1 MDNFNELNLPE
12 TLLQSL
18 VKMEFMTPTPIQAQA
33 IPIALAGHDILGSAQ
48 TGTGKTGAFGI
59 PLIAHLIN
67 NPGSAALVMTPTREL
82 AVQVTQML
90 KKLLANNTYIKTAL
104 LIGGEV
110 MFRQFAQLED
120 KPRIIVGTPGRIN
133 DHLARKS
140 LKLANV
146 DFLVLDETDRMLD
159 MGFGVQIDKI
169 LTYMPGKRQTLLF
182 SATLP
187 NHIIRLAEKYMRDAV
202 RISVGS
208 TTAPIANIKQ
218 EIIKVAQPQ
227 KYDTL
232 TEQLDQRTGSII
244 VFVRTKHGCD
254 RLASKLERENHSAAA
269 IHGDLRQNKRDKVIR
284 NFREKRTRILV
295 ATDVAARGLDIPHIE
310 HVINYDLPQCPE
322 DYIHRIGRTARAG
335 AEGAALCLISPDEGG
350 KWAAIERLMGGGSAE
365 EPRGA
370 NRGGERSKRQSGYG
384 RKNEGRYERAS
395 GGFNQERKRKTHRKG
410 QSWQVAHDEAKVAAA
425 QNGEAAP
432 KFRPDRAA
440 RSEQTPQKTAQ
451 RFERKFENRDSKQA
465 VRGDRDSKPW
475 QKKREGG
482 SDRPFQK
489 RESGS
494 DKPWQKKREDGDRPY
509 QKRERSEGA
518 ESRPYVKREGSSEK
532 KPWQKREGSSDRP
545 YQKRERTEGE
555 SRPYAKREGGTDRP
569 YQKREG
575 SSDKPWQKKREGGF
589 EKKPWQK
596 REGGSDRPYQKRERA
611 EGESRPYVKREGS
624 SDRPFQKRERSEG
637 APKRFGGGKPSGGKP
652 SGGKSWGGKN
662 RDADRPM
669 RRDRNAG

>member
-1 MDNFNELNLPE
+1 LKEKTMQNFNELNLPQ
-12 TLLQSL
+12 TLLQAL
-18 VKMEFMTPTPIQAQA
+18 EKMQFMTPTPIQAQA
-33 IPIALAGHDILGSAQ
+33 IPVALEGNDILGSAQ

-59 PLIAHLIN
+59 PLVAHLIN
-67 NPGSAALVMTPTREL
+67 NPGSIALIMTPTREL
-82 AVQVTQML
+82 AVQVNQML
-90 KKLLANNTYIKTAL
+90 KKLLSNNTYIKTAQ

-110 MFRQFAQLED
+110 MFRQFAQLEE
-120 KPRIIVGTPGRIN
+120 KPRIIIGTPGRIN

-140 LKLANV
+140 LKLDKV

-187 NHIIRLAEKYMRDAV
+187 SHIVRLADKYMNDAV

-227 KYDTL
+227 KYDVL
-232 TEQLDQRTGSII
+232 TQQLDQRGGSII

-254 RLASKLERENHSAAA
+254 RLAAKLERENHSAAA

-284 NFREKRTRILV
+284 NFRDKRTRILI

-350 KWAAIERLMGGGSAE
+350 KWAAIERLMGGKGSD
-365 EPRGA
+365 EPQQRSG
-370 NRGGERSKRQSGYG
+370 RGGERSKRQSGYG
-384 RKNEGRYERAS
+384 RKNEDSFKRES
-395 GGFNQERKRKTHRKG
+395 GGFRQERSRKPHRKG
-410 QSWQVAHDEAKVAAA
+410 QSWQRAHDDAKIAAA

-432 KFRPDRAA
+432 KFRPERA
-440 RSEQTPQKTAQ
+440 PQAEAQ
-451 RFERKFENRDSKQA
+451 RFERKFKKRDDKKSFRDRDAKPWQGNKGGFDKPKRDRA
-465 VRGDRDSKPW
+465 KGGDRPYIKRERSEGGDKPWQKKREGGFDKPKREGGFEKKPWQKRESGNDRPFQKRDHAEGGDRPYVKRGRSEGGDKPW

-489 RESGS
+489 RERNNEG
-494 DKPWQKKREDGDRPY
+494 RADRPY
-509 QKRERSEGA
+509 Q
-518 ESRPYVKREGSSEK
+518 
-532 KPWQKREGSSDRP
+532 QKRDG
-545 YQKRERTEGE
+545 K
-555 SRPYAKREGGTDRP
+555 
-569 YQKREG
+569 
-575 SSDKPWQKKREGGF
+575 F
-589 EKKPWQK
+589 
-596 REGGSDRPYQKRERA
+596 
-611 EGESRPYVKREGS
+611 
-624 SDRPFQKRERSEG
+624 
-637 APKRFGGGKPSGGKP
+637 GGKPSFQKRDGAKPGSKPQGKP
-652 SGGKSWGGKN
+652 SWSGKN

-669 RRDRNAG
+669 RRNRDAG